1 MIIISYL
8 ILAHEN
14 PLQLWQLIRALRN
27 DNCRFV
33 VHIDARI
40 ALDSFTSYFE
50 NDVQVFFLKN
60 RAESQW
66 GSFELVDATLSG
78 MKFIQKYLPETN
90 RVVLMS
96 GNDYPLKPVKYIE
109 KYFEANP
116 NKIFIEYFAI
126 PHSKWNN
133 GGKSR
138 FPNFEIIQEMIK
150 LYGGSQWWSFPSEV
164 VEFVLTFLAL
174 NPEFIS
180 YFKLVR
186 IPDESF
192 FQTLLFASEEPFII
206 DNLVNSSIRLIQW
219 DYPFL
224 HPRILTSNDEDL
236 IKGSK
241 HLFARKF
248 KPDTSHSILSF
259 IDKNMIRSHAA
270 DFSDSEMELG
280 KPAVN
285 QVVAFLTNKND
296 IRILS
301 EYNRLKTQIT
311 GLSAITM
318 LYHKAQN
325 KSLNNELLDIVPYT
339 FSDEI
344 FEELGY
350 RTLQHSEL
358 DGSNHFPLIKF
369 FRDFP
374 EYDYYWYVE
383 DDVRFLGG
391 WDAFFSYFLNNG
403 INDDFLSSHIRDYE
417 DEPNWYWWNSLKNDE
432 GAVVKDLIRS
442 FNPIF
447 RISRSA
453 LEYIDQCHTDGWS
466 GHFEVLLPTLLK
478 SAGFSIAEF
487 GGEGKYV
494 LPGCKNSFYTAS
506 QPDKYGGMLKGS
518 MRYRPF
524 ITEEEMTEALIYH
537 PVKFSNIIF

>member
-1 MIIISYL
+1 MILISYL

-14 PLQLWQLIRALRN
+14 PKQLSRLIKALRS
-27 DNCRFV
+27 DNCNFV

-40 ALDSFTSYFE
+40 AIDGFASYFE
-50 NDVQVFFLKN
+50 NDAQVFFLQN
-60 RAESQW
+60 REESQW
-66 GSFELVDATLSG
+66 GSFGLVDATLSG
-78 MKFIQKYLPETN
+78 MKFIQKNSPETS
-90 RVVLMS
+90 RVVLLS
-96 GNDYPLKPVKYIE
+96 GSDYPLKSVRHIE
-109 KYFEANP
+109 RFLEANP
-116 NKIFIEYFAI
+116 KKIFIDYFTI

-138 FPNFEIIQEMIK
+138 FPNFEIIQENMK
-150 LYGGSQWWSFPSEV
+150 LYGGSQWWSFPYEV
-164 VEFVLTFLAL
+164 MEFVLSFLAF

-180 YFKLVR
+180 YFKLVT

-192 FQTLLFASEEPFII
+192 FQTLLFACEEPFIV
-206 DNLVNSSIRLIQW
+206 DNLVNNSLRLIKW
-219 DYPFL
+219 DYPFN
-224 HPRILTSNDEDL
+224 HPRILTCKDEAI
-236 IKGSK
+236 IKRSK

-248 KPDTSHSILSF
+248 KPGISDSILSF
-259 IDKNMIRSHAA
+259 LDKNTVRSGAE
-270 DFSDSEMELG
+270 DVSDSEIKSG
-280 KPAVN
+280 ATVVN

-296 IRILS
+296 IRILG

-311 GLSAITM
+311 GLSDITM
-318 LYHKAQN
+318 LYHKGQD
-325 KSLNNELLDIVPYT
+325 KPLDSELLNIAPYV

-344 FEELGY
+344 YEGLGY
-350 RTLQHSEL
+350 QTMRHAEL

-374 EYDYYWYVE
+374 EYDFYWYVE

-391 WDAFFSYFLNNG
+391 WDVFFSYFLNNG
-403 INDDFLSSHIRDYE
+403 IDDDFLSSHIRDYE
-417 DEPNWYWWNSLKNDE
+417 DEPDWYWWSSLKNE
-432 GAVVKDLIRS
+432 QSGIEKEYIRS

-453 LEYIDQCHTDGWS
+453 LAYIDQCHSEGWS

-478 SAGFSIAEF
+478 SAGFSISEF

-494 LPGCKNSFYTAS
+494 LPGCKNFFYTAS
-506 QPDKYGGMLKGS
+506 QPDNYGGMLRGS

-524 ITEEEMTEALIYH
+524 ITEGEMTEPLIYH
-537 PVKFSNIIF
+537 PVKFSNPNN